1 MAKAQKQSKSEKE
14 ACRVVTG
21 EFRVSYPHVFKP
33 QGMQGKKDAAKKYSI
48 TMLFPKNADLS
59 GIKNAMKQAKIQKF
73 GADPKNWPKGL
84 ESPVTDGD
92 SPKNADKEGYA
103 GHWAI
108 KASSSEDQK
117 PTVVDQNVEP
127 ILNQGDFYP
136 GCFARASILAYIWDN
151 EFGKGVGFILD
162 HVQKMREGKSFAG
175 KPTAAEVFS
184 PVSTG
189 EEESEDFADAA
200 DEEQQEESFM

>member
-1 MAKAQKQSKSEKE
+1 MAKAQKQTKTEKE

-33 QGMQGKKDAAKKYSI
+33 QGMQGKKDGAKKYSI
-48 TMLFPKNADLS
+48 TMLFPKDADLS
-59 GIKNAMKQAKIQKF
+59 AIKLAMKNAKIQKW

-92 SPKNADKEGYA
+92 SPKNEDKEGYA

-117 PTVVDQNVEP
+117 PTVVDKNVEP
-127 ILNQGDFYP
+127 IMDQSEFYP

-162 HVQKMREGKSFAG
+162 HVQKMREGKSFGG
-175 KPTAAEVFS
+175 KPKASEVFT
-184 PVSTG
+184 PVNTG
-189 EEESEDFADAA
+189 EEESEDFNDAA
-200 DEEQQEESFM
+200 GEEEQEESFM